1 VEERAGNADKLSFS
15 VAEFP
20 DHVLVSVTGEIGV
33 AAEDQFREALGSA
46 LRQEPSRLVVDL
58 ADVPFMASAG
68 VGVLLG
74 IRSVLAARGGSLV
87 LSSLRPAVAR
97 VLEVTGAAELIPVAA
112 DAEKAVRC
120 GSGAEAREG

>member
-1 VEERAGNADKLSFS
+1 MADKLSFA

-33 AAEDQFREALGSA
+33 TDEDRFREVLASA
-46 LRQEPSRLVVDL
+46 LSQEPARLVVDL

-68 VGVLLG
+68 VGVLMG

-112 DAEKAVRC
+112 ESPPPRL
-120 GSGAEAREG
+120 R